1 MPSRSSK
8 SSQST
13 RRSSQVRPPLPG
25 EVNAMMV
32 DVMPT
37 PHQPY
42 HLQTLSTRDRTIPLL
57 RDLEVLE
64 YDVVTLPLPV
74 EAMIH
79 VSNHIACVRTHLL
92 QIFEGQTDLSPLQMT
107 PTPQQSNDLQDA
119 VQLAA
124 RVVFDEIKSPAP
136 SLRGDCTWG
145 GGGVGQ
151 AAADGLYDRDG
162 ERGKIGVLWLA
173 RAV

>member
-1 MPSRSSK
+1 MPSQSSK

-13 RRSSQVRPPLPG
+13 RRSSRTSSAG

-42 HLQTLSTRDRTIPLL
+42 HLQTLSARDRTIPLL
-57 RDLEVLE
+57 RNLEVLE
-64 YDVVTLPLPV
+64 YDRL
-74 EAMIH
+74 
-79 VSNHIACVRTHLL
+79 
-92 QIFEGQTDLSPLQMT
+92 T

-124 RVVFDEIKSPAP
+124 RVVLDAIKSPAP
-136 SLRGDCTWG
+136 GLRGDRTWG

-151 AAADGLYDRDG
+151 AAVDGLYDGDG
-162 ERGKIGVLWLA
+162 ERGEIGVLWLE

>member
-13 RRSSQVRPPLPG
+13 RRSSRVRPPLPG
-25 EVNAMMV
+25 EVNVMMV

-42 HLQTLSTRDRTIPLL
+42 VTVACGGDDTCVKSHCVCEDAPFANLRRPHGLDPGRWICRHSKRPSAVPPPHL
-57 RDLEVLE
+57 
-64 YDVVTLPLPV
+64 
-74 EAMIH
+74 
-79 VSNHIACVRTHLL
+79 
-92 QIFEGQTDLSPLQMT
+92 

-124 RVVFDEIKSPAP
+124 RVVLDAIKSPAP
-136 SLRGDCTWG
+136 GLRGDRTWG
-145 GGGVGQ
+145 GGSVGQ
-151 AAADGLYDRDG
+151 AAADGLYDGDG
-162 ERGKIGVLWLA
+162 ERGEIGVLWLA